1 MSRGH
6 SRGCYNAGTGF
17 SPPRVPAS
25 AVWATGRRPYRKI
38 MDNIGRFLMIGGIV
52 LFVVGGLVFLAAKV
66 GIPFGRLPGDIRIER
81 DGFSFYF
88 PLGSS
93 ILISIVFTI
102 VINVVLRLLKK

>member
-1 MSRGH
+1 
-6 SRGCYNAGTGF
+6 
-17 SPPRVPAS
+17 
-25 AVWATGRRPYRKI
+25 

-52 LFVVGGLVFLAAKV
+52 LFIVGVLVFVAAKF
-66 GIPFGRLPGDIRIER
+66 GIPFGRLPGDIHIER

-93 ILISIVFTI
+93 ILISIVLTI